1 MAYVNNGDYRCKILT
16 VNKKLDGVSLPGYP
30 KNYDITSA
38 FGVFASITDNQFSEL
53 SEVDFQ
59 SRLEAFYIYVDTTE
73 GDLDSA
79 NYSYVEGEGPTGA
92 DAELCPVGE

>member
-38 FGVFASITDNQFSEL
+38 FGVYSTITDAQFSEL
-53 SEVDFQ
+53 SDADFQ
-59 SRLEAFYIYVDTTE
+59 TRLAAFYSYVDTTE
-73 GDLDSA
+73 GDLDSS
-79 NYSYVEGEGPTGA
+79 NYSYEQGQGPTGT
-92 DAELCPVGE
+92 DAILCPIGE